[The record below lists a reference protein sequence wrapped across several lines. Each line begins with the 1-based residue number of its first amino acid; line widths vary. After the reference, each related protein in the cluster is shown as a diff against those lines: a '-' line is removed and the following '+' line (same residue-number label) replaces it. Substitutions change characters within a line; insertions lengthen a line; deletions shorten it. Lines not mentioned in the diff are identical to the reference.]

1 MKKLWVLVIG
11 RTRSKSNVGLIFF
24 SFWKAKSFRSRRSA
38 CFARKRMSIGLF
50 RTVELL
56 RRLCRSSDFKQRWT
70 FSQCVQEVLSSFHND
85 SMNQNNFHI
94 CKQQKASQFYRLVHN
109 YEGSKIYTGRA
120 SSKTSQLYIPDTKK
134 GIKYPSQQ
142 ALEGLRPFGW
152 KVSGL
157 RPGSSCQDIRTGT
170 LSNQVAW
177 RILQTKAGSF
187 LTVKVRT
194 MIEVV

>member
-1 MKKLWVLVIG
+1 M
-11 RTRSKSNVGLIFF
+11 T
-24 SFWKAKSFRSRRSA
+24 
-38 CFARKRMSIGLF
+38 IGLV

-56 RRLCRSSDFKQRWT
+56 RRRCRSSDFKQRWT
-70 FSQCVQEVLSSFHND
+70 FSQCVQEVLSSFHD
-85 SMNQNNFHI
+85 YSMNQNNLQI
-94 CKQQKASQFYRLVHN
+94 CKQQTARLVHN
-109 YEGSKIYTGRA
+109 YDGLKIYTGRA

-134 GIKYPSQQ
+134 GVKYLSQQ

-187 LTVKVRT
+187 LTVNVLGQWLKLLRCCKC
-194 MIEVV
+194 IKYQ

>member
-1 MKKLWVLVIG
+1 MQK
-11 RTRSKSNVGLIFF
+11 
-24 SFWKAKSFRSRRSA
+24 
-38 CFARKRMSIGLF
+38 
-50 RTVELL
+50 
-56 RRLCRSSDFKQRWT
+56 
-70 FSQCVQEVLSSFHND
+70 VLSSFRD
-85 SMNQNNFHI
+85 YSMNQNNLQI

-109 YEGSKIYTGRA
+109 YEGEGSKIYTGRA
-120 SSKTSQLYIPDTKK
+120 SSKTSQLYIPDTKT
-134 GIKYPSQQ
+134 GTKYPSQQ

-187 LTVKVRT
+187 LVVKVRI
-194 MIEVV
+194 MIKLPSCCKYKTPEWHQGLYSQTQAYST

>member
-1 MKKLWVLVIG
+1 MQNLFDQDGALVLQERECQSG
-11 RTRSKSNVGLIFF
+11 YLGLL
-24 SFWKAKSFRSRRSA
+24 SCWDV
-38 CFARKRMSIGLF
+38 FA
-50 RTVELL
+50 
-56 RRLCRSSDFKQRWT
+56 DFKQRWT
-70 FSQCVQEVLSSFHND
+70 FSQCVQEVLSSFHNY
-85 SMNQNNFHI
+85 SINQNNFHT

-120 SSKTSQLYIPDTKK
+120 SSRTSQLYIPDTKK

-194 MIEVV
+194 MIKVVKVLQM